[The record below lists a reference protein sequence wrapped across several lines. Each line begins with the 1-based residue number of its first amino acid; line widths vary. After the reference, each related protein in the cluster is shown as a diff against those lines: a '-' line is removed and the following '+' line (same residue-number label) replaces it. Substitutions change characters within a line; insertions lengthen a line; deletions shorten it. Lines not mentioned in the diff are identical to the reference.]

1 MIISI
6 AMPLF
11 NEPDGQYH
19 FAFSSAMVGL
29 NTDISRYGEPEISS
43 GMGNQQIFY
52 RKGNFF
58 QQYFLTEAKIY
69 PVKDSPR
76 SLGLDDKL
84 RYNYIGHIIPAVGI
98 WLGYHIYPSMGV
110 MIVVARLFRCLS
122 IV

>member
-6 AMPLF
+6 VMPLF

-19 FAFSSAMVGL
+19 FAVSSAMVGL

-58 QQYFLTEAKIY
+58 QQYFLTEAKIF
-69 PVKDSPR
+69 
-76 SLGLDDKL
+76 
-84 RYNYIGHIIPAVGI
+84 PAVFSKSS
-98 WLGYHIYPSMGV
+98 LS
-110 MIVVARLFRCLS
+110 VVETREE
-122 IV
+122 